1 MYFILYYYFGVNVL
15 RWCPIFHLF
24 DTPFQNSRYGHDM
37 ILPFSNNCDEKLI
50 FLLENFSECTTASS
64 ILM

>member
-24 DTPFQNSRYGHDM
+24 DTPFQNLRY
-37 ILPFSNNCDEKLI
+37 SNVNNNNNNSKNKPTNINND
-50 FLLENFSECTTASS
+50 NY
-64 ILM
+64 